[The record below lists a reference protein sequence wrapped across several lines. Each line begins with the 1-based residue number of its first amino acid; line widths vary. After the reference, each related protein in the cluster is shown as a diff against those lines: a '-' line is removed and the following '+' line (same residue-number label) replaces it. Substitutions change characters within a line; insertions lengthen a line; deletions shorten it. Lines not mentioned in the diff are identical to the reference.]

1 MAHQGSFSS
10 VAAVQLRDVWYHS
23 QCRLQEE
30 KNTIRRQEK
39 RKISDTP
46 PPSLVRPVMDALAF
60 LIGRLR

>member
-46 PPSLVRPVMDALAF
+46 PPFFSASGYGCVGLLNRQA
-60 LIGRLR
+60 